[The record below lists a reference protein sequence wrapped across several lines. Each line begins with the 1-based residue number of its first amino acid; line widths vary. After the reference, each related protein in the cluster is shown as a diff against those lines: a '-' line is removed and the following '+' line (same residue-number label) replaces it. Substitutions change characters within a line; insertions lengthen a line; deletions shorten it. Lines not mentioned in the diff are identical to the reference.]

1 MWCWLNLQLN
11 TGKILIRICGR
22 STCIFIQGVDVD
34 TIQDHKYLGPE
45 YLEYL
50 DNMLDWTKNT
60 EAVYKKGQ
68 RYYIYALLT
77 TLLCNCCTTIS
88 IGIHKVLTYGY
99 IIS

>member
-1 MWCWLNLQLN
+1 MSEGKEAEYRGVVDSYLEWCWLNNLQLN

-22 STCIFIQGVDVD
+22 STRIFIQGVDVD

-50 DNMLDWTKNT
+50 DNMLDWTNNT

-68 RYYIYALLT
+68 RYYICALLT
-77 TLLCNCCTTIS
+77 TL
-88 IGIHKVLTYGY
+88 
-99 IIS
+99 